1 MADGTGKLE
10 LEKEKIKRAKK
21 DIGEFDYLYRK
32 YYPMINNYV
41 YHRVGDREI
50 RNEIVSNVFFKA
62 MKKIELFRF
71 FDSQRTSFS
80 AWLYRIAGNEICQYF
95 RQNKRRNNIIEQV
108 KLNSPTPQDSHP
120 ENPRPVLNFETV
132 RKYLS
137 ELSQDD
143 QNLITL
149 RFFEK
154 LSYREISQIF
164 RKKEGA
170 LKVRMHRA
178 LNKLRGLLDKE
189 LSHEESGRYPF

>member
-1 MADGTGKLE
+1 MVDGTEKLE
-10 LEKEKIKRAKK
+10 LEREKIKRAKK
-21 DIGEFDYLYRK
+21 DIREFDYLYRK

-41 YHRVGDREI
+41 YHRVGDQEI

-62 MKKIELFRF
+62 MKKIDLFRF

-95 RQNKRRNNIIEQV
+95 RQHKRRNNLIEKV
-108 KLNSPTPQDSHP
+108 KLHSPSPPENHP
-120 ENPRPVLNFETV
+120 ENPQPVLNFEKV
-132 RKYLS
+132 REYLGI
-137 ELSQDD
+137 LSQDD

-164 RKKEGA
+164 RKTEGA

-178 LNKLRGLLDKE
+178 LNKLRDLLDKE